1 MYEVREGQYLVND
14 VAVDTFRR
22 NVYGEASVMEVE
34 AGTTGICG
42 GDHEEGGRTFIHI
55 GNKFASD
62 FFAELCR
69 DKDGKVVGVN
79 IAASGDDELIGLIKC
94 LDFASQ
100 VLKDQTMEVED

>member
-22 NVYGEASVMEVE
+22 NVYDEASVMEVE
-34 AGTTGICG
+34 ADTTGICG
-42 GDHEEGGRTFIHI
+42 GEREEGGRTFIHI

-69 DKDGKVVGVN
+69 DKDGKVTGVN
-79 IAASGDDELIGLIKC
+79 IAASVMMSSSVSSSVWILQARFSRTRRWG
-94 LDFASQ
+94 
-100 VLKDQTMEVED
+100 VED